1 MCIVCF
7 TQITVKCLA
16 DTLAQV
22 LALCF
27 DVHVNTTVKLCTL
40 DRPTVSFVWF
50 FLFVVFFYFY
60 FYLIFF
66 FIRYCS
72 SEILFIFLFG
82 IHSVF
87 QFYLACG
94 SRSTFECYRWLD
106 GDENLGNVPNEGVL
120 CRGLKAIEQML

>member
-1 MCIVCF
+1 MHFRQAYGQFCLFFFVC
-7 TQITVKCLA
+7 C
-16 DTLAQV
+16 
-22 LALCF
+22 
-27 DVHVNTTVKLCTL
+27 
-40 DRPTVSFVWF
+40 
-50 FLFVVFFYFY
+50 FFYFY